1 MLAMAAAAEDYGI
14 SPPLQ
19 LHMVSAFLAM
29 EPPDVVISLARDFGG
44 GCLDD
49 RVQSCI
55 WRQCICKADVKL
67 QGPYLKRFLKKLILE
82 IESDGEDVLDELYE
96 RYAFYLTS
104 LQDNDV
110 DKGNSRILKSFS
122 FLFSDESS
130 GLVSC
135 PKSRNLEVQLQCSLN
150 LLEGDTGCSLW
161 PSSIFMSEF
170 VLSFPEIFVNKCCF
184 EVTYVLYICYS
195 LYQLCLC
202 FKSLRM
208 YFRSVTPFTSCVF
221 VLNLTQKH
229 QEPLSPSLSCCN
241 SDFLRQQV
249 GSGVG
254 LVGICIA
261 HVKASK
267 VILSDGDLSALAN
280 MKVQCVCLPWESA
293 SKEDLCS
300 FSPDIILGSDVI
312 YNPSCLPHLVRVLA
326 TLLRPDSSLHNERR
340 FNHSLQEKVT
350 SNGSPASEILGHPS
364 ANGPVAFF
372 TSVIRNIKTFDYF
385 LALAAKADLIVMDI
399 TEKVEIFEFLPYLS
413 SYPRLNVRIFKIYFQ
428 VISSNSLV

>member
-1 MLAMAAAAEDYGI
+1 MLAMAAAEDDGI

-44 GCLDD
+44 GSLDD

-55 WRQCICKADVKL
+55 WRQCICNADVKL

-110 DKGNSRILKSFS
+110 DKGNSRIWKSIS

-170 VLSFPEIFVNKCCF
+170 ILSFPEIFVNKCCF
-184 EVTYVLYICYS
+184 E
-195 LYQLCLC
+195 
-202 FKSLRM
+202 
-208 YFRSVTPFTSCVF
+208 
-221 VLNLTQKH
+221 
-229 QEPLSPSLSCCN
+229 
-241 SDFLRQQV
+241 V

-293 SKEDLCS
+293 SKEDLRS

-340 FNHSLQEKVT
+340 FNHSLEEKVT

-385 LALAAKADLIVMDI
+385 LALAAKADLNVMDM

-413 SYPRLNVRIFKIYFQ
+413 SYPRLNVRIFKIY
-428 VISSNSLV
+428 L

>member
-1 MLAMAAAAEDYGI
+1 MLAMATATAEDYGI
-14 SPPLQ
+14 SPPLR
-19 LHMVSAFLAM
+19 LHMVYAFLAM
-29 EPPDVVISLARDFGG
+29 EPPDVVISLARDFGCG
-44 GCLDD
+44 SLDD

-110 DKGNSRILKSFS
+110 DKGNSRILKSIS

-170 VLSFPEIFVNKCCF
+170 ILSFPEIFVNKCCF
-184 EVTYVLYICYS
+184 EV
-195 LYQLCLC
+195 
-202 FKSLRM
+202 
-208 YFRSVTPFTSCVF
+208 
-221 VLNLTQKH
+221 
-229 QEPLSPSLSCCN
+229 
-241 SDFLRQQV
+241 

-254 LVGICIA
+254 LVGICVA

-293 SKEDLCS
+293 SKEDLRG
-300 FSPDIILGSDVI
+300 FAPDIILGADVI

-326 TLLRPDSSLHNERR
+326 TLLRPGSSLQNERR

-385 LALAAKADLIVMDI
+385 LALATKADLVVMDI
-399 TEKVEIFEFLPYLS
+399 TEKVEIFEFLPYLR
-413 SYPRLNVRIFKIYFQ
+413 SYPRLNVRIFKIY
-428 VISSNSLV
+428 L